1 MVEGRHGGPVM
12 CPAMQRIMRRQHV
25 VFRDSKLQTDGL
37 SALDDVIAMMWD
49 DHGATDRSMV
59 FSTFLVETFE
69 LGPFGAALE
78 RGCLDT
84 A

>member
-1 MVEGRHGGPVM
+1 
-12 CPAMQRIMRRQHV
+12 MQRTMQRNCA
-25 VFRDSKLQTDGL
+25 VFRNGKLLADGL